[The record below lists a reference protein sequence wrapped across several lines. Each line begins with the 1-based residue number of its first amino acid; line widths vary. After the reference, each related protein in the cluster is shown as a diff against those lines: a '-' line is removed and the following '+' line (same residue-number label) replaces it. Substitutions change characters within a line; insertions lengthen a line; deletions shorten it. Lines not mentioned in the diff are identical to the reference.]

1 MKRALASLLLIVCGN
16 LWAGAQTTYY
26 DFYYTNLP
34 PARVAPY
41 MSAFRT
47 GFDWLYLQRY
57 TGDSC
62 SGCTRLAPTAT
73 LQAAALPTLSQ
84 ALFAHI
90 PQDLYQR
97 NNVPGS
103 TYHIVGTKAAP
114 YIIRTLYTL
123 ANDKVEPLYQVRIE
137 FTDAPGTP
145 AVQDISVYD
154 PKTAKRFS
162 RKLVLSNYK
171 RTIPAKGR

>member
-1 MKRALASLLLIVCGN
+1 MKRILASLLLIVCGN
-16 LWAGAQTTYY
+16 LWAGAQRTYY

-41 MSAFRT
+41 MTAFRT

-62 SGCTRLAPTAT
+62 TDCTRLAPGASIGAT
-73 LQAAALPTLSQ
+73 GLPALSQ
-84 ALFAHI
+84 ALFTHI
-90 PQDLYQR
+90 PQDLYQK

-103 TYHIVGTKAAP
+103 TYHIVGNKAAP
-114 YIIRTLYTL
+114 YIIRTLYSL
-123 ANDKVEPLYQVRIE
+123 SDGRAEPLYQVRIE
-137 FTDAPGTP
+137 FTDDPAP
-145 AVQDISVYD
+145 AVQDISVFD

-171 RTIPAKGR
+171 RTVAAKGR